1 MKSTSIP
8 NTLLLNPEVKP
19 LDKVVWLL
27 IKYNNGT
34 PMSQRNATSYLGI
47 SVNTYK
53 SSLQRLIELGLLNL
67 QEGVSKIDTVE
78 VSKIDT
84 AGVSKIDTLGYQNLT
99 GGVSKIDTPSS
110 KNDAFLT
117 KEKEKFPP
125 HPFIKEKE
133 KLNNTSIVII
143 NPGNQ
148 KIDTPSPCSGEQKK
162 QLTLDNI
169 ERLRNEVETSQIKIE
184 QYCKLLGLDRFSF
197 IRMAGEVLDEW
208 IVNEDTDITWK
219 HLTNHMRVKM
229 RNEQKSNSKENWRQ
243 QILAAAQKTITDI
256 NNRK

>member
-27 IKYNNGT
+27 IAHINGK
-34 PMSQRNATSYLGI
+34 PFSLREGANALGI
-47 SVNTYK
+47 SLETYAR
-53 SSLQRLIELGLLNL
+53 SVSRLINFGLVTKEDAVLKNSTPSVL
-67 QEGVSKIDTVE
+67 KISTPPVL
-78 VSKIDT
+78 KIST
-84 AGVSKIDTLGYQNLT
+84 PVLKI
-99 GGVSKIDTPSS
+99 STPSS

-162 QLTLDNI
+162 LTLDNI

-229 RNEQKSNSKENWRQ
+229 RNEQKSNSKANWRQ